1 MNRRELLA
9 SFLGMPFVLSS
20 GCGLSTPQ
28 LPAEG
33 GFVGTSHA
41 TGHKLRD
48 GFRPEPAD
56 DAWST
61 VDIVIVG
68 GGVAGLS
75 AARMLKQAGV
85 DFVLLELEPEVG
97 GTAVSG
103 KSPVVSYPWAAHYLP
118 VPLPHNNELIDL
130 LDDMDLLEGLDDAGN
145 PIVAEQ
151 FLCRDPQER
160 LFIDR
165 KWQEGLFPWDQAT
178 DDDVAQLKAFQT
190 EIDRWVA
197 WRGSDGKRAFSIPV
211 AECSTDAEVMALDE
225 LSMQQW
231 MTDHGWTSRHLK
243 WYVNYACRDDYG
255 LSIDQT
261 SAWAGV
267 FYFASRVSE
276 PGIESQSF
284 ITWPEG
290 NGRLVA
296 HLREYVADHILT
308 GHAVSQI
315 VPPEDGST
323 DEAELTRV
331 IAFRTADAS
340 ASTGSQPEV
349 RGWRARHVIFSAPTF
364 LAPHLIAGYRES
376 GPANVRDFEFGSW
389 LVANLHLDDR
399 PPDNGFVMS
408 WDNVIYD
415 SPSLGYVTAT
425 HQRGIDRGP
434 TVLTYYYPLCETS
447 AKVARKRLLSL
458 SWEEWADV
466 VLSDLERA
474 HPEIRSLT
482 RRLDIMRW
490 GHAMIRPTP
499 GFISGPARAACSRP
513 FRNVHFAHSALSGI
527 PLFEEAFYHGNRAAS
542 EILETAHV

>member
-20 GCGLSTPQ
+20 GCGLSTPR

-33 GFVGTSHA
+33 GFVGQSHEA
-41 TGHKLRD
+41 GHKLRD
-48 GFRPEPAD
+48 GFRPEPAA

-61 VDIVIVG
+61 ADVVIVG

-75 AARMLKQAGV
+75 AARKLKQAGV

-103 KSPVVSYPWAAHYLP
+103 ESDVIAYPWAAHYLP
-118 VPLPHNNELIDL
+118 VPLPHNAELIEL
-130 LDDMDLLEGLDDAGN
+130 LDEMDLLEGHTDDGTT
-145 PIVAEQ
+145 IVAEQ

-160 LFIDR
+160 LFIDGQ
-165 KWQEGLFPWDQAT
+165 WQEGLFPWEQAT
-178 DDDVAQLKAFQT
+178 DNDVAQLKAFQR
-190 EIDRWVA
+190 EIDRWIA
-197 WRGSDGKRAFSIPV
+197 WRDKEGKRAFSIPA
-211 AECSTDAEVMALDE
+211 AECSNDAEVMSLDKQ
-225 LSMQQW
+225 SMQEW
-231 MTDHGWTSRHLK
+231 MTEHGWNSKHLN
-243 WYVNYACRDDYG
+243 WYVDYACRDDYG
-255 LSIDQT
+255 LSIDQA
-261 SAWAGV
+261 SAWAGI
-267 FYFASRVSE
+267 FYFAARVGK
-276 PGIESQSF
+276 PGEEAQSF

-296 HLREYVADHILT
+296 HLREFVADHILT
-308 GHAVSQI
+308 GHAVSQVLPAAI
-315 VPPEDGST
+315 DEDDAS
-323 DEAELTRV
+323 ESAMASV
-331 IAFRTADAS
+331 VAFRTSKD
-340 ASTGSQPEV
+340 SQPEV
-349 RGWRARHVIFSAPTF
+349 RGWKAQHVIFAAPPF
-364 LAPHLIAGYRES
+364 LTPHLVSGYRDS
-376 GPANVRDFEFGSW
+376 GPASIKDFEFGSW

-425 HQRGIDRGP
+425 HQRGLDRGP
-434 TVLTYYYPLCETS
+434 TVLTYYYPLCEAS
-447 AKVARKRLLSL
+447 PKVARKRLLSL

-474 HPEIRSLT
+474 HPEIRRLT

-499 GFISGPARAACSRP
+499 GFISGPARSECARP
-513 FRNVHFAHSALSGI
+513 FGNIHFAHSALSGI

-542 EILETAHV
+542 EILESLNA

>member
-20 GCGLSTPQ
+20 GCGLSAPQ

-33 GFVGTSHA
+33 GFVGTSHQA
-41 TGHKLRD
+41 GHKIRD

-61 VDIVIVG
+61 TEVVIVG

-75 AARMLKQAGV
+75 AARKLKQAGV

-103 KSPVVSYPWAAHYLP
+103 ESKVIAYPWAAHYLP
-118 VPLPHNNELIDL
+118 VPLPHNTELINL
-130 LDDMDLLEGLDDAGN
+130 LDEMELLEGRADDGT

-160 LFIDR
+160 LFING
-165 KWQEGLFPWDQAT
+165 KWQEGLFPWGQAT
-178 DDDVAQLKAFQT
+178 DDDIAQLEAFQT

-197 WRGSDGKRAFSIPV
+197 WRDTDGKRAFSIPV
-211 AECSTDAEVMALDE
+211 AECSNDAEVMALDKQ
-225 LSMQQW
+225 SMQQW
-231 MTDHGWTSRHLK
+231 MTVHGWDSKHLR
-243 WYVNYACRDDYG
+243 WYVDYACRDDYG

-261 SAWAGV
+261 SAWAGLL
-267 FYFASRVSE
+267 YFAARVSK
-276 PGIESQSF
+276 PGEESQSF

-296 HLREYVADHILT
+296 HLREFVADHILT
-308 GHAVSQI
+308 GHAVSQ
-315 VPPEDGST
+315 VFPAASDDADTSKS
-323 DEAELTRV
+323 ELARV
-331 IAFRTADAS
+331 VAFRTSKKA
-340 ASTGSQPEV
+340 QPEV
-349 RGWRARHVIFSAPTF
+349 RGWKARQVIFAAPPF
-364 LAPHLIAGYRES
+364 LTPHLVSGYRKS
-376 GPANVRDFEFGSW
+376 GPASIKEFEFGSW
-389 LVANLHLDDR
+389 LVANLHLEDR
-399 PPDNGFVMS
+399 PTDDGFVMS

-425 HQRGIDRGP
+425 HQRGLDRGP
-434 TVLTYYYPLCETS
+434 TVLTYYYPLCDAS
-447 AKVARKRLLSL
+447 PKVARERLLSL

-466 VLSDLERA
+466 VLSDLERV
-474 HPEIRSLT
+474 HPEIRNLT

-499 GFISGPARAACSRP
+499 GFISGTARAECSRP
-513 FRNVHFAHSALSGI
+513 FGNVHFAHSALSGI
-527 PLFEEAFYHGNRAAS
+527 PLFEEAFYHGNKAAS
-542 EILETAHV
+542 EILESLNV